1 MYDTVKGSD
10 WLGMSIMFFFGFLV
24 IGNVNV
30 SMKQLV
36 CLPEY
41 LGSFGWPNAL
51 SILSASS
58 CLRRYICYAVL
69 CLNSAIPY

>member
-10 WLGMSIMFFFGFLV
+10 WLGMSIMIFFFCFLV

-51 SILSASS
+51 SILSAS
-58 CLRRYICYAVL
+58 
-69 CLNSAIPY
+69 

>member
-10 WLGMSIMFFFGFLV
+10 WLGMSIMIFFFCFLV

-51 SILSASS
+51 SILFAS
-58 CLRRYICYAVL
+58 
-69 CLNSAIPY
+69 

>member
-51 SILSASS
+51 SILSAS
-58 CLRRYICYAVL
+58 
-69 CLNSAIPY
+69 